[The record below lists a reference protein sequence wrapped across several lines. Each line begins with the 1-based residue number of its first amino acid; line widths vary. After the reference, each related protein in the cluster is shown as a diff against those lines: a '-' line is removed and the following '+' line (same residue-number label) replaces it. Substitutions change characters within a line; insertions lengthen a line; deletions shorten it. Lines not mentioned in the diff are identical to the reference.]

1 MDTFNIIAGAASI
14 VSLIISIFAI
24 NKAYKIEK
32 NINISVD
39 KSVEKNQS
47 QNKIKQS
54 MKGNNNIQSGRDTH
68 VV

>member
-1 MDTFNIIAGAASI
+1 MDLFNIIAGGASI
-14 VSLIISIFAI
+14 LSLLISVFAI
-24 NKAYKIEK
+24 SKVYKIEK

-54 MKGNNNIQSGRDTH
+54 IKGNNNIQSGRNTN
-68 VV
+68 VG